1 MAKNEEMFK
10 SAIAEAKAL
19 KTMAIANAKAAL
31 EEAFTPQLTTMFSA
45 KIREMEEEKEDEL
58 YEDDDINLDEVLNE
72 VEEEIEDETE
82 DETSED
88 EEEEKEDDS
97 LNIEDMTKEDL
108 EKLIE
113 DIMLEEF
120 PELSQFKA
128 EDSEDEDSD
137 EEINLEDEVE
147 DEEISLDEIL
157 NEMEDDEDDEVN
169 IEEMLNELE
178 EESVEE
184 GLFTGLSKN
193 LKAFRVATDVILMF
207 KKGESEDKIKLHIKS
222 SYPELDDNGVEQTFT
237 DIKKSAQEK
246 GLVGESDEMESLRM
260 ERDELMNEVKEVNM
274 LNAKLLYTNKI
285 FKSKNLNESQKVK
298 VLGAFDKT
306 TSVKEVKLV
315 YETLLESLKVK
326 TPTHNQVAG
335 RASKP
340 SITPSKPTQIIESN
354 DQYLRMQKLAG
365 II

>member
-72 VEEEIEDETE
+72 VEEEEIEDETE

-120 PELSQFKA
+120 PELSKFKA

-178 EESVEE
+178 EEIDESPVYEE
-184 GLFTGLSKN
+184 LSLELSEAKN
-193 LKAFRVATDVILMF
+193 TIATLI
-207 KKGESEDKIKLHIKS
+207 
-222 SYPELDDNGVEQTFT
+222 
-237 DIKKSAQEK
+237 A
-246 GLVGESDEMESLRM
+246 